1 MFDGPLVTVTV
12 CLRWLP
18 SWLPELA
25 GHISHGGFQSNFSV
39 PASRLSLTLFSVY
52 VRFNH
57 KVLDCSRRH
66 MSLGFSETEAEAE
79 PQR

>member
-25 GHISHGGFQSNFSV
+25 GHISRGGFQSNFWV
-39 PASRLSLTLFSVY
+39 RGLSMAPFFGL
-52 VRFNH
+52 R
-57 KVLDCSRRH
+57 
-66 MSLGFSETEAEAE
+66 
-79 PQR
+79 

>member
-25 GHISHGGFQSNFSV
+25 GHISRGGFQSNFSV
-39 PASRLSLTLFSVY
+39 PAPRLSIALFSVY
-52 VRFNH
+52 VRFNQ
-57 KVLDCSRRH
+57 KVGL
-66 MSLGFSETEAEAE
+66 
-79 PQR
+79 

>member
-25 GHISHGGFQSNFSV
+25 GRISRGGFQPRLFDAGVEVVQGTFSV
-39 PASRLSLTLFSVY
+39 
-52 VRFNH
+52 
-57 KVLDCSRRH
+57 
-66 MSLGFSETEAEAE
+66 
-79 PQR
+79 